1 MTCHY
6 TIKVPNWV
14 EEYSVTL
21 IVFGVLFAI
30 GGGIGYYYYRQYLQR
45 VWMRKKAEKRLAE
58 NHLKVPLEILV
69 VAAVE
74 VAAALLVAVVPKAV
88 EG

>member
-1 MTCHY
+1 MDITTTGNIFSESGCAR
-6 TIKVPNWV
+6 K
-14 EEYSVTL
+14 L
-21 IVFGVLFAI
+21 KKGV
-30 GGGIGYYYYRQYLQR
+30 
-45 VWMRKKAEKRLAE
+45 AES
-58 NHLKVPLEILV
+58 HPKVPLEILV